1 MAGWDISTQFQTSAK
16 QMRIEVGCGSLLG
29 HLDGTH
35 TGVESHGVAT
45 NFTYISGGWLFCTS
59 TKGAV
64 SGAPIT
70 VGCCTSQMVAADH
83 TWGEGYVDFTM
94 DESCEG
100 IEFYILFGW

>member
-1 MAGWDISTQFQTSAK
+1 MGWDNDLQFQTSAK

-45 NFTYISGGWLFCTS
+45 NLTYIAGGWLFCTS
-59 TKGAV
+59 TGGAV
-64 SGAPIT
+64 NGDPIT
-70 VGCCTSQMVAADH
+70 VGCVTSQMLGDH
-83 TWGEGYVDFTM
+83 TWGKGYLDFTM

-100 IEFYILFGW
+100 IDYYILFGW